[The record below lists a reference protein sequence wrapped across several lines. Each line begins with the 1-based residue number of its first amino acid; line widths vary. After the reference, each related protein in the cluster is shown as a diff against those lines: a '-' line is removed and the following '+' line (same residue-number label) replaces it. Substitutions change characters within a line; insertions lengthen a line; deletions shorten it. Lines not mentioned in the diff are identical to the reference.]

1 MIRSTPTLA
10 ALLAALLAGPL
21 LSACAPIIVAAGV
34 GAGALIATDRRSTG
48 AQLDDTTIETKLTTE
63 AGTRWGDRIH
73 LNVTSYNGNV
83 LLSGEAPDSA
93 IVDEIVA
100 LARRTD
106 RVRTVYN
113 EMLVAPSTDL
123 SARTNDTYVTS
134 KVKTRFIEANRFPA
148 TYVKVVTERKVV
160 YLMGIVSRA
169 EADAAAEIASTT
181 SGVERVVRL
190 FEITG

>member
-1 MIRSTPTLA
+1 MIRSTPTFA
-10 ALLAALLAGPL
+10 ALLVALLAGPL

-63 AGTRWGDRIH
+63 AATKWGDRIH

-113 EMLVAPSTDL
+113 EMLVAPTTDL

-169 EADAAAEIASTT
+169 EADAAA
-181 SGVERVVRL
+181 
-190 FEITG
+190 

>member
-113 EMLVAPSTDL
+113 EMLVAPTTDL

>member
-1 MIRSTPTLA
+1 MIRSTPSLA

-63 AGTRWGDRIH
+63 AATKWGDRIH

>member
-1 MIRSTPTLA
+1 MTRSSPTLA

-63 AGTRWGDRIH
+63 AGTKWGDRIH

-113 EMLVAPSTDL
+113 EMLVAPTTDL
-123 SARTNDTYVTS
+123 SARTTDTYVTS

>member
-1 MIRSTPTLA
+1 MIRSTPMLA

-113 EMLVAPSTDL
+113 EMLVAPTTDL

-169 EADAAAEIASTT
+169 EADAAADIASTT